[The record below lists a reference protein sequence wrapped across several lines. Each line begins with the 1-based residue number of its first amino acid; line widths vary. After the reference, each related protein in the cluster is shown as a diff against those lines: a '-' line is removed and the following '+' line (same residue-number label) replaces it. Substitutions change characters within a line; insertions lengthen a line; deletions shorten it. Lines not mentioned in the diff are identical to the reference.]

1 MFTAGPRKARYN
13 QGLRGGAVRRISDI
27 CTEGRFPD
35 EPEANSELARAKHI
49 EATMDDFLRCLAW
62 TMQWEDPRLA
72 YAVTSDNKGQ
82 VLSGINSVK
91 WPADFARIAALPQAE
106 RPGAV
111 AAFYRRCFY
120 NQWLAQLGIEIQ
132 KRAFDCGV
140 NEGSGVAI
148 KVLQES
154 VNVVR
159 KTAPFIAEDGLWGP
173 ATVAAANSVDQVA
186 LVATFI
192 KGRCARYRQ
201 IVVVNPADEPYL
213 AEWLARAQA

>member
-1 MFTAGPRKARYN
+1 
-13 QGLRGGAVRRISDI
+13 
-27 CTEGRFPD
+27 
-35 EPEANSELARAKHI
+35 
-49 EATMDDFLRCLAW
+49 MDNFQICLAW

-120 NQWLAQLGIEIQ
+120 NQWLAQLDIEIK
-132 KRAFDCGV
+132 KRVFDCGV
-140 NEGSGVAI
+140 NEGSGTAI
-148 KVLQES
+148 KLLEES

-159 KTAPFIAEDGLWGP
+159 KTAPFIVEDGLWGP
-173 ATVAAANSVDQVA
+173 ATAAAANSVDQAA
-186 LVATFI
+186 LVSTFI
-192 KGRCARYRQ
+192 KGRCARYRR
-201 IVVVNPADEPYL
+201 IVAVNPADEPYL
-213 AEWLARAQA
+213 AGWLARAQA

>member
-1 MFTAGPRKARYN
+1 
-13 QGLRGGAVRRISDI
+13 
-27 CTEGRFPD
+27 
-35 EPEANSELARAKHI
+35 
-49 EATMDDFLRCLAW
+49 MDDFQTCLMW

-82 VLSGINSVK
+82 VLSGINSAA
-91 WPADFARIAALPQAE
+91 WPEDFARISALGQAE
-106 RPGAV
+106 RPAAV

-120 NQWLAQLGIEIQ
+120 NQWLAQLGIDIQ

-140 NEGSGVAI
+140 NEGSGTAI

-154 VNVVR
+154 INVVR

-173 ATVAAANSVDQVA
+173 ATVAAANSVDQAA

-192 KGRCARYRQ
+192 EGRSAEYRK
-201 IVVVNPADEPYL
+201 IVADDPADEPYL
-213 AEWLARAQA
+213 AGWLARAQA